1 MAERDD
7 GKVAYGELATG
18 LEQISTHF
26 AVDSWNVLAE
36 SPGYV
41 KLRVP
46 LLARLKNRRLQ
57 LFGGYTPAYV
67 DMLAYRVAR
76 SGTLGESDTFFA
88 TTSMHIDYLEALT
101 GDDFEVECQLLKARG
116 RNAITEAR
124 FFQDGLWRSSP
135 SRPCSLCRIRL
146 QRADP

>member
-1 MAERDD
+1 MTEIDD

-18 LEQISTHF
+18 LEQISTQF
-26 AVDSWNVLAE
+26 AVDRWNVLAE

-46 LLARLKNRRLQ
+46 LLPRLKNRRGQ

-76 SGTLGESDTFFA
+76 SGTVDGSDSFFA
-88 TTSMHIDYLEALT
+88 TTSMRVDYLEALT
-101 GDDFEVECQLLKARG
+101 GDEFEVECRLLRVRG
-116 RNAITEAR
+116 RNAITETR
-124 FFQDGLWRSSP
+124 FLQDDALAVFAVTTLLALPTTTEER
-135 SRPCSLCRIRL
+135 
-146 QRADP
+146 